1 MTTSAA
7 VDRSGTQRRLRN
19 YLLDSR
25 FQFKYAGLLVLV
37 ALGVAV
43 VMGMA
48 LYSTTTAVL
57 AESARVLEESQN
69 VLAESQQ
76 VSDISRMNVREL
88 AADSPEL
95 IGEFR
100 RQVDENDRAMGDR
113 QKALA
118 ANQAALVRRQAWMM
132 ASLVGG
138 LALMVA
144 AVSLYGIYF
153 THRVAG
159 PIFKV
164 RKLLNQLERGE
175 YPVGASLRKGDEFHE
190 FFGDFMRLA
199 AALRER
205 EARHASAVDAVRTQL
220 EHGTGADV
228 QLALDRLRAEFKR
241 GESP

>member
-25 FQFKYAGLLVLV
+25 FQFKYAGLLVVV

-43 VMGMA
+43 LMGAA
-48 LYSTTTAVL
+48 LYSTTRAVL
-57 AESARVLEESQN
+57 AESARILDESQN
-69 VLAESQQ
+69 VIAESQQ
-76 VSDISRMNVREL
+76 VSDISHMNVREL

-100 RQVDENDRAMGDR
+100 RQVDENDRAMGER

-118 ANQAALVRRQAWMM
+118 ADQAALVRRQAWMV
-132 ASLVGG
+132 ASLVGA

-144 AVSLYGIYF
+144 VISLYGIYF

-159 PIFKV
+159 PIFKI
-164 RKLLNQLERGE
+164 RKLLKQLERGD
-175 YPVGASLRKGDEFHE
+175 YPMGASLRRGDELHE
-190 FFGDFMRLA
+190 FFDDFMRLA

-205 EARHASAVDAVRTQL
+205 EVRRASAVDAVRAHL
-220 EHGTGADV
+220 DEGASADIR
-228 QLALDRLRAEFKR
+228 LALDRLRAEFKS
-241 GESP
+241 GESQ